1 MSFDPAAVQ
10 ALKPPSRLPWVLL
23 VMVIGVA
30 GAAGYRLYHDGR
42 AASAAATAASAK
54 LTAAAATQQEQQ
66 QKIEKLEAEKTELTA
81 ARDELAKDV
90 EAKAGELAVLKGTY
104 DKLEERMKEE
114 IAEGDIRLSQS
125 GGKLR
130 VDLVD
135 KILFDS
141 GEAAISTRGEGV
153 LARVGAVLA
162 SIDDKQIQV
171 SGHTDRTPI
180 SEKLAAQFPTNW
192 ELSAARAITVVRFLE
207 EKAGVPPGRLIA
219 SGYGEHHPIASNK
232 TAAGRARNRR
242 IEILLTPSLDP
253 KVIARSKLKAAEA
266 EAAAVAAQAEARI
279 EVKPEAKSEA
289 KSDAKSDAK
298 SEAKVAAKTKAEGK
312 PKRKK

>member
-1 MSFDPAAVQ
+1 M
-10 ALKPPSRLPWVLL
+10 PWVLL
-23 VMVIGVA
+23 VIVVGVA
-30 GAAGYRLYHDGR
+30 GAAGFRLYHDGQ
-42 AASAAATAASAK
+42 AASAAASAASAK
-54 LTAAAATQQEQQ
+54 AMAAEAAQKEQQ
-66 QKIEKLEAEKTELTA
+66 QKLEKLESEKTELAA

-90 EAKAGELAVLKGTY
+90 EAKTGELAALKGTY
-104 DKLEERMKEE
+104 DKLEERMKDE
-114 IAEGDIRLSQS
+114 IAKGDIRLSQS

-141 GEAAISTRGEGV
+141 GEAAVSARGEGV

-162 SIDDKQIQV
+162 AIDDKQIQV

-180 SEKLAAQFPTNW
+180 SEKLAAQFPSNW

-207 EKAGVPPGRLIA
+207 EKAGVPPGRMVA

-232 TAAGRARNRR
+232 NAAGRARNRR

-253 KVIARSKLKAAEA
+253 KEIERSKLKAAEA
-266 EAAAVAAQAEARI
+266 EAAALAAKSET
-279 EVKPEAKSEA
+279 KPEAKPETKAETKPEAKVETKSEA
-289 KSDAKSDAK
+289 KSED
-298 SEAKVAAKTKAEGK
+298 KVAAKTKAESK
-312 PKRKK
+312 PKRKKP